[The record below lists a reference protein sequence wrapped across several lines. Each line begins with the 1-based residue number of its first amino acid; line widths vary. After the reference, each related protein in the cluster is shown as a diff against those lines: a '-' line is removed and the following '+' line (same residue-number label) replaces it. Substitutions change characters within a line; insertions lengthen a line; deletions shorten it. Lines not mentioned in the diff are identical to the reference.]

1 MKKVIIASKNPV
13 KIQSVK
19 NGFEKM
25 FPDQE
30 FEFTGV
36 STPSG
41 VADQP
46 FSNSETFLGA
56 KNRANTIFTKF
67 EDADF
72 HVGIEGGI
80 EHFENEMEAFAWVF
94 IISKEKCGK
103 ARTGTFFL
111 PNEVVKLIKEGKE
124 LGDADDIV
132 FNRRNSKQE
141 NGAVGI
147 LTGDVIDR
155 TKYYTE
161 AVILALIPFKNADLY

>member
-25 FPDQE
+25 FLDQD
-30 FEFTGV
+30 FEFIGV

-46 FSNSETFLGA
+46 ISNSETFLGA
-56 KNRANTIFTKF
+56 KNRANTIFGKF
-67 EDADF
+67 KDADF

-80 EHFENEMEAFAWVF
+80 EQFENEMEAFAWIF
-94 IISKEKCGK
+94 ILSKDKYGK

-111 PNEVVKLIKEGKE
+111 PNEVVNLIKEGKE

-141 NGAVGI
+141 SGAVGI

-161 AVILALIPFKNADLY
+161 AVILALIPFKNVDLY